1 MLINALAIIL
11 HLIAINIWVGG
22 MFFIIVVLGKVVST
36 LEIPE
41 QHTFWLHILERF
53 FIWVWLA
60 VIVLLGSGIGMIF
73 YRYGG
78 PTASPVYVLVMASF
92 GITMATIFFIIY
104 FLFYRRFQ
112 RELRVGNKEGVR
124 QQLRIIRRLSIVNM
138 VLGLCVVIVIG
149 GGPFLLPLMLH

>member
-78 PTASPVYVLVMASF
+78 PTASPVYVLVMAGF

-112 RELRVGNKEGVR
+112 RELRAGNKEGVR